1 MTPLEII
8 YAHTFKTNAQ
18 AVAEAV
24 IATPPASRALI
35 EEMVVAAM
43 AGVPPPDTLEVVAIP
58 PPGPAGPVPAELLP
72 ALAARI
78 RASGDSVTLSKL
90 VRLALHSLACHTAAT
105 TLRWVDA
112 DAPVD
117 HAAVARLKRLIVNAC
132 NRLAMTK
139 YGERYVE
146 NQ

>member
-1 MTPLEII
+1 MTPLEVL
-8 YAHTFKTNAQ
+8 YAHTFKTNST

-24 IATPPASRALI
+24 IAQPPKSRALI

-43 AGVPPPDTLEVVAIP
+43 AGVPPPTTLETVAVP
-58 PPGPAGPVPAELLP
+58 PTGPAEPVPPELLP

-78 RASGDSVTLSKL
+78 RVTTDPATVSKL
-90 VRLALHSLACHTAAT
+90 VRLALFSMAAAAAAK
-105 TLRWVDA
+105 LRWVDA

-117 HAAVARLKRLIVNAC
+117 YAAVGRLKRLIVNGC

>member
-1 MTPLEII
+1 MTPLEVV
-8 YAHTFKTNAQ
+8 YAHTFKTNAE

-24 IATPPASRALI
+24 LVAPPGSRALI

-43 AGVPPPDTLEVVAIP
+43 AGVPPPESLEVVAVP
-58 PPGPAGPVPAELLP
+58 PAATVDPIPAELAP

-78 RASGDSVTLSKL
+78 RATADPPTLSKL
-90 VRLALHSLACHTAAT
+90 VRLALHSMAAHKAAAS
-105 TLRWVDA
+105 LRWVDA
-112 DAPVD
+112 DAQVD
-117 HAAVARLKRLIVNAC
+117 HAAIARLKTLITNGC

-146 NQ
+146 HQ

>member
-1 MTPLEII
+1 MTPLEVL
-8 YAHTFKTNAQ
+8 YAHTFKTNST

-24 IATPPASRALI
+24 IAEPPASRALI

-43 AGVPPPDTLEVVAIP
+43 AGVPPPATLETVAVP
-58 PPGPAGPVPAELLP
+58 PTGPAEPVPPELLP

-78 RASGDSVTLSKL
+78 RACTDPVTVSKL
-90 VRLALHSLACHTAAT
+90 TRLALFSMAAHAAAT

-117 HAAVARLKRLIVNAC
+117 HAAVARLTRLIVNGC